1 MTGGVTASRCDSPWA
16 GLVPQDYLE
25 VAAGIKQAAMK
36 MRRCWDDDAIGYNR
50 CDLII
55 TCATQ
60 LCGSWWLSDCGT
72 APEPRAGNT
81 SSTRGSASGTRG
93 ESR

>member
-36 MRRCWDDDAIGYNR
+36 MRRLLERR
-50 CDLII
+50 C
-55 TCATQ
+55 
-60 LCGSWWLSDCGT
+60 
-72 APEPRAGNT
+72 
-81 SSTRGSASGTRG
+81 TRLQPL
-93 ESR
+93 